1 MFILNET
8 CSARLQI
15 KHIFM
20 TLRVYTEQLSD
31 VVRVCR
37 ARRFW
42 SQLHEKH
49 DEEIW
54 NQLQAWTGISHK
66 IQRRSYVRCRVH
78 INRHHTFRQH

>member
-1 MFILNET
+1 
-8 CSARLQI
+8 
-15 KHIFM
+15 M

-54 NQLQAWTGISHK
+54 NQLLAWTRISHK
-66 IQRRSYVRCRVH
+66 IQRRSYSAV
-78 INRHHTFRQH
+78 

>member
-1 MFILNET
+1 M
-8 CSARLQI
+8 

-20 TLRVYTEQLSD
+20 TLRVYTERLSD

-37 ARRFW
+37 TRRFW
-42 SQLHEKH
+42 SRLHEKR

-54 NQLQAWTGISHK
+54 NQLLAWTGIGHK

-78 INRHHTFRQH
+78 INRDHTFRQH